1 VLTDERNIGVSRVV
15 GPPAPGFETSVG
27 VRVGASGRRFAV
39 VGALE
44 PGRLGRVIQIDEFQ
58 VDIPAEGHVII
69 LRNRDVPGVIG
80 RVGTLLGAAKVNIG
94 FYHQSRTTPSGGAAL
109 AAISV
114 DQPPPAAVLDE
125 LDEVPEINEVRV
137 AHLDA

>member
-1 VLTDERNIGVSRVV
+1 
-15 GPPAPGFETSVG
+15 
-27 VRVGASGRRFAV
+27 VGASGRRFAV